1 MKMNERIPSE
11 PPLIP
16 PVAPE
21 VHRPL
26 WSVMIPTYNCS
37 HYLAAT
43 LQSVLMQDPGPGLMQ
58 IEVVDDCSTDA
69 DVAALVATIGKGR
82 VEFYRQPENCGSL
95 RNFETCLNRAR
106 GKLIHMLHGDDMA
119 GDGLYAVTA
128 ALFEQYPEAGAVCT
142 GHSYIDEDGNFMWAG
157 DTLSPTP
164 GIINNWLPAI
174 ATQQK
179 LQPPAVVVK
188 RAVYEHLGG
197 FFGIHYGEDWEMW
210 VRIAAHYPVAYT
222 PQILAAY
229 RVHTTNITSRYFQSC
244 QHIKD
249 ISKVIDIIQAYLPVQ
264 QQRQLKRKA
273 QRNWSLYFARTSD
286 MAYHKYNSPRRA
298 LEQAFQSFLLHQNSV
313 TAYFVFK
320 ILVKVLIRYKQGA
333 QK

>member
-43 LQSVLMQDPGPGLMQ
+43 LQSVLMQDPGPELMQ

-119 GDGLYAVTA
+119 GDGLYKVTA

-142 GHSYIDEDGNFMWAG
+142 GHSYIDEDGNYMWEG
-157 DTLSPTP
+157 DTLLPTP
-164 GIINNWLPAI
+164 GVISNWLPAI

-188 RAVYEHLGG
+188 RAVYEQLGG

-210 VRIAAHYPVAYT
+210 VRIAAHYPVVYT
-222 PQILAAY
+222 PQTLAAY

-244 QHIKD
+244 QHIRD
-249 ISKVIDIIQAYLPVQ
+249 ISKVIDIIQAYLPAQ

-298 LEQAFQSFLLHQNSV
+298 LEQAYQSFLLHQNRV

-320 ILVKVLIRYKQGA
+320 ILVKVLIRYKQGGE
-333 QK
+333 K

>member
-1 MKMNERIPSE
+1 MTMNERIPGK
-11 PPLIP
+11 PPVIP
-16 PVAPE
+16 PVSPE
-21 VHRPL
+21 IHRPL

-43 LQSVLMQDPGPGLMQ
+43 LQSVLMQDPGPELMQ
-58 IEVVDDCSTDA
+58 IAVVDDCSTDA
-69 DVAALVATIGKGR
+69 DVAALVAAIGKGR
-82 VEFYRQPENCGSL
+82 VEFYQQPENRGCL

-106 GKLIHMLHGDDMA
+106 GKFIHLLHGDDMA
-119 GDGLYAVTA
+119 GDGLYAVTEK
-128 ALFEQYPEAGAVCT
+128 LFEQYPEAGAVCT
-142 GHSYIDEDGNFMWAG
+142 GYSYIDEDGNYMWPG
-157 DTLSPTP
+157 NTLLPAP
-164 GIINNWLPAI
+164 GIISNWLPAI
-174 ATQQK
+174 AAQQK
-179 LQPPAVVVK
+179 LQPPAVVVR
-188 RAVYEHLGG
+188 RAVYEYLGG

-222 PQILAAY
+222 PQTLAAY

-249 ISKVIDIIQAYLPVQ
+249 ITTVINTIQAYLPPQ

-286 MAYHKYNSPRRA
+286 MTYHKYNSPRPA
-298 LEQAFQSFLLHQNSV
+298 LEQAVRSFLLHQNRT
-313 TAYFVFK
+313 TAFFVFK
-320 ILVKVLIRYKQGA
+320 ILFKVLIRYKQGR

>member
-1 MKMNERIPSE
+1 MKINERTPGT
-11 PPLIP
+11 PPLIQ
-16 PVAPE
+16 PVPAD

-26 WSVMIPTYNCS
+26 WSVMIPAYNCS

-43 LQSVLMQDPGPGLMQ
+43 LQSVLRQDPGPELMQ

-69 DVAALVATIGKGR
+69 DVEALVAAIGKGR
-82 VEFYRQPENCGSL
+82 VAFYRQPENRGSL

-106 GKLIHMLHGDDMA
+106 GQYIHLLHGDDMA
-119 GDGLYAVTA
+119 GDGLYAATA
-128 ALFEQYPEAGAVCT
+128 KLFEQYPEAGAVCT
-142 GHSYIDEDGNFMWAG
+142 GYSYIDEDGNYLWG
-157 DTLSPTP
+157 GNVLSPTP

-174 ATQQK
+174 AEQQR

-188 RAVYEHLGG
+188 RSVYEHLGG

-222 PQILAAY
+222 PLELAAY
-229 RVHTTNITSRYFQSC
+229 RVHTTNITSRYFLSC

-249 ISKVIDIIQAYLPVQ
+249 IVKVINTIQAYLPAQ
-264 QQRQLKRKA
+264 QQQQLKRKA
-273 QRNWSLYFARTSD
+273 KHHWSVYFARTSD
-286 MAYHKYNSPRRA
+286 MTYHKYRSPRQA
-298 LEQAFQSFLLHQNSV
+298 LEQAMRSFMLHQNKV

-320 ILVKVLIRYKQGA
+320 ILLKVMIRYKQGGW
-333 QK
+333 K